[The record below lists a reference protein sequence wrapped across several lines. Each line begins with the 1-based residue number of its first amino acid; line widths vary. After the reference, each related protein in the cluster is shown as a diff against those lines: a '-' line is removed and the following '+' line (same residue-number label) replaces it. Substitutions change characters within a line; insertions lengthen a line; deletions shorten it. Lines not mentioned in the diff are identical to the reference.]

1 MIKTRF
7 APSPTG
13 YLHLGGLRTALFNY
27 LYARKVGGKVV
38 LRIEDTDQQRQVEG
52 AVDNLMETFDK
63 MGIGFDEG
71 PRQGGECGPY
81 FQSQRLSVYQEQI
94 RRLLD
99 SGHAYPCFCSPERL
113 KKVREERAAQ
123 KFNTP
128 YDRHC
133 LNLPRREAL
142 DRMQDQPHVIRMKI
156 PQDRIVRF
164 YDIVRDA
171 VEFNCADIDDQV
183 LIKTD
188 GFPTYHFAN
197 VVDDHLMGISHVI
210 RGEEWLPS
218 TPKHILLY
226 EYCGWKAPKFAH
238 LPLLLNPDRSKLS
251 KRQGDVAVEVYLQ
264 KGYLPEALNN
274 YVALLGWAPGNDRE
288 MFSLDQLEKAFSL
301 KGLQKS
307 GAVFDVEKLKWMN
320 GHYLRELPLKQIARL
335 AEPRFLQ
342 AGIDISDKTK
352 YLQVVDDARRRI
364 SILDEIL
371 DFSNMFYEV
380 PAVQG
385 EHRLFIDDGTSRELF
400 IFWKDKLNEMTNP
413 DTEAIKALIRETTDE
428 LGITG
433 KNLYWPL
440 RIALYGS
447 PHGPDLPTLIGILGR
462 EETIRRLELQ
472 MNKA

>member
-13 YLHLGGLRTALFNY
+13 YLHLGGLRTALYNY
-27 LYARKVGGKVV
+27 LYARKTGGKVV
-38 LRIEDTDQQRQVEG
+38 LRIEDTDQNRKVEG
-52 AVDNLMETFDK
+52 AVDNLLETFDK
-63 MGIGFDEG
+63 MGIRFDEG
-71 PRQGGECGPY
+71 PRQGGSCGPY
-81 FQSQRLSVYQEQI
+81 FQSDRLPLYREQLQ
-94 RRLLD
+94 RLLD
-99 SGHAYPCFCSPERL
+99 SGQAYPCFCTPERL
-113 KKVREERAAQ
+113 AKVREERAAN
-123 KFNTP
+123 KLNTP

-133 LNLPRREAL
+133 IRLPRQEAL
-142 DRMQDQPHVIRMKI
+142 DRMQSEPHVVRMKI
-156 PQDRIVRF
+156 PSERTIRF
-164 YDIVRDA
+164 YDIIRDA
-171 VEFNCADIDDQV
+171 VEFNCAEIDDQV
-183 LIKTD
+183 LFKTD

-197 VVDDHLMGISHVI
+197 VVDDHFMEITHVI

-226 EYCGWKAPKFAH
+226 EFFGWKAPKFAH

-251 KRQGDVAVEVYLQ
+251 KRQGDVAVEAYLQ

-320 GHYLRELPLKQIARL
+320 GHYLRELPLKQIAHA
-335 AEPRFLQ
+335 AEPRFRK
-342 AGIDISDKTK
+342 AGIDISDKEK
-352 YLQVVDDARRRI
+352 YFQVVDDARRRI

-371 DFSNMFYEV
+371 NFSKMFYEAPV
-380 PAVQG
+380 AEG
-385 EHRLFIDDGTSRELF
+385 EHRSLTDNQTSQKLFQFWLDNLHKLAHPDEESLKEL
-400 IFWKDKLNEMTNP
+400 IQK
-413 DTEAIKALIRETTDE
+413 TTDE
-428 LGITG
+428 LGISG

-447 PHGPDLPTLIGILGR
+447 PHGPDIPTLLKILGLK
-462 EETIRRLELQ
+462 ESIKRLQRQL
-472 MNKA
+472 N